1 MRSRRVSVT
10 GRPRS
15 VGWVI
20 CWPRV
25 SWWRRCQA
33 VGRGRLHGSHR
44 ARRTTMQPVQLSLLP
59 EQDPVPVP
67 QALGHL
73 PEAETAEAIRLL
85 AGLTRIRG

>member
-1 MRSRRVSVT
+1 L
-10 GRPRS
+10 

-33 VGRGRLHGSHR
+33 AGRGRLHGSHR

-85 AGLTRIRG
+85 AGLIAKAAAVEEGTGDE